1 MTQKSTGEIS
11 EWLVPLAFVA
21 TTAWLIWHL
30 PAFLLDWIPYT
41 SDSLR
46 AQVEAIYIRA
56 DVTPNMG
63 GVFGGHIDIIDLLAL
78 ILTPI
83 IAIVGARGVRV
94 AGMELDDASVVD
106 RAAMFIGRVT
116 MMMIAVMTI
125 VMLYE
130 VFMRYILE
138 KPTEWANEMT
148 LWFASFTFLLS
159 GFYAMQQRS
168 HIRIF
173 LLYDVVPRWLQ
184 RVFDCIST
192 LMIVM
197 FAFFLVYGSYKQV
210 FVNKLYKWELYG
222 SAFNPPIPATLQPMV
237 LIVVTLVALQAMLNL
252 VQDWN
257 KIPEVHTDEPD
268 QEEIDALKRA
278 VGQD

>member
-1 MTQKSTGEIS
+1 MQEKTGGIV
-11 EWLVPLAFVA
+11 EWLIPLAFVA
-21 TTAWLIWHL
+21 TVSWLVWHL
-30 PAFLLDWIPYT
+30 PAFLLDWLPYT
-41 SDSLR
+41 SESLR
-46 AQVEAIYIRA
+46 GQVEAIYLRS
-56 DVTPNMG
+56 DVTPNLG
-63 GVFGGHIDIIDLLAL
+63 GVFGGHIDIIDLAAL

-83 IAIVGARGVRV
+83 LAVIGARTVRT
-94 AGMELDDASVVD
+94 APMEYPGATAID
-106 RAAMFIGRVT
+106 RAALFIGRVT
-116 MMMIAVMTI
+116 MMMIAIMTI

-130 VFMRYILE
+130 VFMRYVVE

-148 LWFASFTFLLS
+148 LWFASFVFLTS

-173 LLYDVVPRWLQ
+173 LLYDAVPRWLQ

-192 LMIVM
+192 TLIVM

-237 LIVVTLVALQAMLNL
+237 LIVITLVAIQAVLNL
-252 VQDWN
+252 IADWN
-257 KIPEVHTDEPD
+257 KEPEIHTDEPD
-268 QEEIDALKRA
+268 EEEIEMLKRA

>member
-1 MTQKSTGEIS
+1 MQKRTGGPI
-11 EWLVPLAFVA
+11 EWLIPLAFVGVMS
-21 TTAWLIWHL
+21 WLIWHM
-30 PAFLLDWIPYT
+30 PAFMLDWVPYT

-46 AQVEAIYIRA
+46 GQVEAIYKKA
-56 DVTPNMG
+56 DITPNLG
-63 GVFGGHIDIIDLLAL
+63 GIFGGHIDVIDMTAL
-78 ILTPI
+78 ILSPI
-83 IAIVGARGVRV
+83 LAVIGARNVKA
-94 AGMELDDASVVD
+94 AGIEYEGTSSID
-106 RAAMFIGRVT
+106 RAALFIGRVT

-130 VFMRYILE
+130 VFMRYIVE

-148 LWFASFTFLLS
+148 LWFASFVFLTS

-173 LLYDVVPRWLQ
+173 LLYDAVPRWLQ
-184 RVFDCIST
+184 KVFDTIST
-192 LMIVM
+192 LLIVM

-237 LIVVTLVALQAMLNL
+237 LIVITLVAIQAVLNL
-252 VQDWN
+252 IADWN
-257 KIPEVHTDEPD
+257 KEPVIHTDEPD
-268 QEEIDALKRA
+268 EEEIEMLRKA

>member
-1 MTQKSTGEIS
+1 MQKSTGGIT
-11 EWLVPLAFVA
+11 EWLIPTAFVG

-56 DVTPNMG
+56 DVTPNWTG
-63 GVFGGHIDIIDLLAL
+63 ILGSHIDIIDALAL

-83 IAIVGARGVRV
+83 LAILGVRGVKI
-94 AGMELDDASVVD
+94 AGMEYVEHTRID
-106 RAAMFIGRVT
+106 RIAMFMGRVT
-116 MMMIAVMTI
+116 MMMIAIMTC

-130 VFMRYILE
+130 VFMRYIME

-148 LWFASFTFLLS
+148 LWFASFVFLVS
-159 GFYAMQQRS
+159 GFYAMQQRC

-173 LLYDVVPRWLQ
+173 LIYDMMPRWVQ
-184 RVFDCIST
+184 RTFDTISCT
-192 LMIVM
+192 LIVI
-197 FAFFLVYGSYKQV
+197 FAAALVYGSYKQV

-237 LIVVTLVALQAMLNL
+237 LIMISLVALQAVLNL
-252 VQDWN
+252 IADWN
-257 KIPEVHTDEPD
+257 KIPEVHTDEPHE
-268 QEEIDALKRA
+268 EEIAALKRA

>member
-1 MTQKSTGEIS
+1 MQKASGGVT
-11 EWLVPLAFVA
+11 EWLIPLAFVG
-21 TTAWLIWHL
+21 TMSWVIWHL
-30 PAFLLDWIPYT
+30 PAFMLDWIPYT

-46 AQVEAIYIRA
+46 GQVEAIYLRS
-56 DVTPNMG
+56 DVTPNLG
-63 GVFGGHIDIIDLLAL
+63 GIFGGHIDIIDILAL
-78 ILTPI
+78 ILSPI
-83 IAIVGARGVRV
+83 LAVVGARTVQP
-94 AGMELDDASVVD
+94 AGMEYEGASVID
-106 RAAMFIGRVT
+106 RMALFIGRVT
-116 MMMIAVMTI
+116 MMMIAIMTI

-130 VFMRYILE
+130 VFMRYVIE

-148 LWFASFTFLLS
+148 LWFASFVFLTS

-184 RVFDCIST
+184 RVFDSIST
-192 LMIVM
+192 LLIVM
-197 FAFFLVYGSYKQV
+197 FAFFLVFGSYKQV

-237 LIVVTLVALQAMLNL
+237 LIVVMLVALQAVLNL
-252 VQDWN
+252 FADWN
-257 KIPEVHTDEPD
+257 KDPEIHTDEPD
-268 QEEIDALKRA
+268 EEEIEMLKRA

>member
-1 MTQKSTGEIS
+1 MQKRTGGPI
-11 EWLVPLAFVA
+11 EWLIPLAFVGVMS
-21 TTAWLIWHL
+21 WLIWHM
-30 PAFLLDWIPYT
+30 PAFMLDWIPYT

-46 AQVEAIYIRA
+46 GQVEAIYKKA
-56 DVTPNMG
+56 DITPNLG
-63 GVFGGHIDIIDLLAL
+63 GIFGGHIDVIDMTAL
-78 ILTPI
+78 ILSPI
-83 IAIVGARGVRV
+83 LAVIGARNVKA
-94 AGMELDDASVVD
+94 AGIEYEGASSID
-106 RAAMFIGRVT
+106 RAALIIGRVT

-130 VFMRYILE
+130 VFMRYIVE

-148 LWFASFTFLLS
+148 LWFASFVFLTS

-173 LLYDVVPRWLQ
+173 LLYDAVPRWLQ
-184 RVFDCIST
+184 KVFDTIST
-192 LMIVM
+192 LLIVM
-197 FAFFLVYGSYKQV
+197 FAFFLVYGSFKQV

-237 LIVVTLVALQAMLNL
+237 LIVITLVAIQAVLNL
-252 VQDWN
+252 IADWN
-257 KIPEVHTDEPD
+257 KEPVIHTDEPD
-268 QEEIDALKRA
+268 EEEIEMLRKA

>member
-1 MTQKSTGEIS
+1 MQKRTGGLI
-11 EWLVPLAFVA
+11 EWLIPLAFVGVM
-21 TTAWLIWHL
+21 AWLIWHL
-30 PAFLLDWIPYT
+30 PAFMLDWIPYT

-46 AQVEAIYIRA
+46 AQVEAIYLEA
-56 DVTPNMG
+56 DVTPNLAG
-63 GVFGGHIDIIDLLAL
+63 IFGGHIDIIDLLAL
-78 ILTPI
+78 ISVPI
-83 IAIVGARGVRV
+83 IGYFGARTVRA
-94 AGMELDDASVVD
+94 AGIEFEGASTID
-106 RAAMFIGRVT
+106 RAALFIGRVT

-130 VFMRYILE
+130 VFLRYVIE

-148 LWFASFTFLLS
+148 LWFASFVFLTS

-173 LLYDVVPRWLQ
+173 LLYDAVPRWLQ
-184 RVFDCIST
+184 KVFDTIST
-192 LMIVM
+192 LLIVM

-237 LIVVTLVALQAMLNL
+237 LIVITLVAIQAVLNL
-252 VQDWN
+252 IADWN
-257 KIPEVHTDEPD
+257 KEPVIHTDEPD
-268 QEEIDALKRA
+268 EEEIEILRKA

>member
-1 MTQKSTGEIS
+1 MQRSTGQIT
-11 EWLVPLAFVA
+11 EWLLPLAFVGIVS
-21 TTAWLIWHL
+21 WLVWHL
-30 PAFLLDWIPYT
+30 PAFMLDWIPYT

-46 AQVEAIYIRA
+46 AQVEAIYLRA
-56 DVTPNMG
+56 DVTPNLG
-63 GVFGGHIDIIDLLAL
+63 GVFGGHIDIIDITAL
-78 ILTPI
+78 ILLPVTLFFGTRSVRAAAMEFEGVS
-83 IAIVGARGVRV
+83 AIDRV
-94 AGMELDDASVVD
+94 AL
-106 RAAMFIGRVT
+106 FIGRVT
-116 MMMIAVMTI
+116 MMMIAVMTV

-130 VFMRYILE
+130 VFLRYVIE

-173 LLYDVVPRWLQ
+173 LIYDIAPRWLQ

-192 LMIVM
+192 LLIVT

-237 LIVVTLVALQAMLNL
+237 LIVITLVAAQAVLNL
-252 VQDWN
+252 FQDWN

-268 QEEIDALKRA
+268 HEEIDALKRA

>member
-1 MTQKSTGEIS
+1 VQKSKGGFIQ
-11 EWLVPLAFVA
+11 WAIPVAFVA
-21 TTAWLIWHL
+21 TVSWLVWHL

-46 AQVEAIYIRA
+46 GQVEAIYLRA
-56 DVTPNMG
+56 DVTPDMAG
-63 GVFGGHIDIIDLLAL
+63 IFGGHIDILDMLAL
-78 ILTPI
+78 IISPI
-83 IAIVGARGVRV
+83 LLVIGAKTVIPHGIEFEGAGRVDRV
-94 AGMELDDASVVD
+94 AL
-106 RAAMFIGRVT
+106 FIGRVT
-116 MMMIAVMTI
+116 MMMIAIMTI

-130 VFMRYILE
+130 VFLRYVIE
-138 KPTEWANEMT
+138 APTEWANEMT
-148 LWFASFTFLLS
+148 LWFASFVFLTS

-173 LLYDVVPRWLQ
+173 LLYDAVPRWLQ
-184 RVFDCIST
+184 RVFDVIST
-192 LMIVM
+192 LLIVL

-237 LIVVTLVALQAMLNL
+237 LVVITLVAIQAVLNL
-252 VQDWN
+252 FSDWN
-257 KIPEVHTDEPD
+257 KAPVIHTDEPD
-268 QEEIDALKRA
+268 EEEIEMLKRA

>member
-1 MTQKSTGEIS
+1 MQRSTGGLV

-21 TTAWLIWHL
+21 TASWLVWHL
-30 PAFLLDWIPYT
+30 PAFLLDWLPYT
-41 SDSLR
+41 SESLKG
-46 AQVEAIYIRA
+46 QVEEIYLRS
-56 DVTPNMG
+56 DVTPNMP
-63 GVFGGHIDIIDLLAL
+63 GVFGAHIDMIDIIALVLLP
-78 ILTPI
+78 IL
-83 IAIVGARGVRV
+83 AVVGTRTVR
-94 AGMELDDASVVD
+94 L
-106 RAAMFIGRVT
+106 AAMEYGGSSGIDRFALFIGRVT
-116 MMMIAVMTI
+116 MMMIAIMTI

-148 LWFASFTFLLS
+148 LWFASFVFLMS
-159 GFYAMQQRS
+159 GYYAMQQRS

-173 LLYDVVPRWLQ
+173 LLYDSVPRWLQ
-184 RVFDCIST
+184 RVFDTIST
-192 LMIVM
+192 VLIVM

-237 LIVVTLVALQAMLNL
+237 LIVITLVAMQAIVNL
-252 VQDWN
+252 FADWN
-257 KIPEVHTDEPD
+257 KEPEVHTDEPD
-268 QEEIDALKRA
+268 DEEIEMLKKA

>member
-1 MTQKSTGEIS
+1 MQKSTGGIV
-11 EWLVPLAFVA
+11 EWLIPLAFVA
-21 TTAWLIWHL
+21 TGSWVVWHL
-30 PAFLLDWIPYT
+30 PAFLLDWLPY
-41 SDSLR
+41 SSESLR
-46 AQVEAIYIRA
+46 SQVEEIYLRSDI
-56 DVTPNMG
+56 TLNMNG
-63 GVFGGHIDIIDLLAL
+63 LFGGYIDIIDMLAL

-83 IAIVGARGVRV
+83 LAIIGARTVRP
-94 AGMELDDASVVD
+94 
-106 RAAMFIGRVT
+106 AAMEYGGGGSIDRFALFIGRVT
-116 MMMIAVMTI
+116 MMMIAIMTI

-148 LWFASFTFLLS
+148 LWFASFVFLMS
-159 GFYAMQQRS
+159 GYYAMQQRS

-173 LLYDVVPRWLQ
+173 LLYDTVPRWLQ
-184 RVFDCIST
+184 RVFDTIST
-192 LMIVM
+192 ILIVL

-237 LIVVTLVALQAMLNL
+237 LIVITLVAFQAVVNL
-252 VQDWN
+252 IVDWN
-257 KIPEVHTDEPD
+257 KEPEIHTDEPD
-268 QEEIDALKRA
+268 EEEIEMLKKA

>member
-1 MTQKSTGEIS
+1 MQKTQGGIIVWIIPT
-11 EWLVPLAFVA
+11 AFVG

-56 DVTPNMG
+56 DITPEMA
-63 GVFGGHIDIIDLLAL
+63 GVFGGHIDFLDISAL
-78 ILTPI
+78 VLTPI
-83 IAIVGARGVRV
+83 LAFFGARGVKL
-94 AGMELDDASVVD
+94 AGMEYDDFNTID
-106 RAAMFIGRVT
+106 RIAMFMGRVT
-116 MMMIAVMTI
+116 MMMIAIMTC

-130 VFMRYILE
+130 VFMRYIME
-138 KPTEWANEMT
+138 QPTEWANEMT
-148 LWFASFTFLLS
+148 LWFASFVFLIS
-159 GFYAMQQRS
+159 GFYAMQQRC

-173 LLYDVVPRWLQ
+173 LIYDMMPRWVQ
-184 RVFDCIST
+184 RTFDTISC
-192 LMIVM
+192 LLIVI
-197 FAFFLVYGSYKQV
+197 FAFALVYGSYKQV

-237 LIVVTLVALQAMLNL
+237 LIMITLVAAQAVLNL
-252 VQDWN
+252 IADWN
-257 KIPEVHTDEPD
+257 KEPEIHTDEPD
-268 QEEIDALKRA
+268 QDEIDMLKRA

>member
-1 MTQKSTGEIS
+1 MQKTQGGIVD
-11 EWLVPLAFVA
+11 WLIPLAFVG

-56 DVTPNMG
+56 DVTPEMG
-63 GVFGGHIDIIDLLAL
+63 GIFGGHIDILDMAAL

-83 IAIVGARGVRV
+83 LAFVGARGVKL
-94 AGMELDDASVVD
+94 AGMEYESFNTID
-106 RAAMFIGRVT
+106 RIAMFMGRVT
-116 MMMIAVMTI
+116 MMMIAVMTC

-130 VFMRYILE
+130 VFMRYIME
-138 KPTEWANEMT
+138 RPTEWANEMT
-148 LWFASFTFLLS
+148 LWFASFVFLIS
-159 GFYAMQQRS
+159 GFYAMQQRC

-173 LLYDVVPRWLQ
+173 LIYDMTPRWMQ
-184 RVFDCIST
+184 RTFDTFST
-192 LMIVM
+192 LLIVI
-197 FAFFLVYGSYKQV
+197 FAFALVYGSYKQV

-237 LIVVTLVALQAMLNL
+237 LIMITMVAAQAVLNL
-252 VQDWN
+252 IADWN
-257 KIPEVHTDEPD
+257 KEPEIHTDEPD
-268 QEEIDALKRA
+268 QDEIDMLKRA